1 MADAIL
7 IVDDEPINLDVLN
20 RCLNKAGLK
29 TVIANSGEAALKRVK
44 HIKPDLILLD
54 VNMPGM
60 DGFEAYRRLK
70 AIDAVKDVPIIFLT
84 ANTNTKAKVKG
95 LEMGAV
101 DYITKPFH
109 PEEIVLRV
117 NKHLTIRDLQK
128 QLEIKNAR
136 LQDSESKLDGIL
148 SAMDDYVFAFD
159 TESRFTFSRTP
170 TGKSPYAPP
179 TGLIGK
185 KHRDVMPPHVDALF
199 VEALEKIKTGRI
211 AEYDYALETGDRG
224 GWYSV
229 KLSPMFVAEEFVG
242 SVAVVRDITERKRTE
257 EALRESEELHRI
269 TLDNISD
276 AVFITNDEGGFT
288 FISPNVNVIFGYSF
302 DEVQRFGNI
311 NKLLGDSF
319 YKFEKLINLK
329 EIQNIEHAIV
339 DKANQKHIL
348 LISAKLVSIKGG
360 TILYSCRDIT
370 ERKQAE
376 EILQKSE
383 ALYRQMFTSHSAVK
397 MLIDPENG
405 RIVDANPAASEF
417 YGYPLDILKTMR
429 IWEINMLS
437 EAELLLKMKK
447 AISED
452 RKHFLFRH
460 KLASGDIRNVDVYS
474 VSIDLDDKKL
484 IFSIIHD
491 ITERKQA
498 EDALQIE
505 RDNFSNI
512 LGTMNDGVYIVDR
525 HYDIQYVNPVLQKD
539 FGSYEG
545 RKCYAY
551 FHERTAVCPWCKN
564 QEVFAG
570 KTVHWEFHVD
580 SNGRTYDLIDTPLKN
595 PDGSVSKLEIFR
607 DITERK
613 LAEADL
619 KKAKEAAEAAN
630 RAKSD
635 FLANMSHELRTP
647 LNAILGFAQLLAHG
661 TNFDAE
667 QKVYLGTIRRSGE
680 HLLALINQVLD
691 LSKIEAGCTTLT
703 ETNFDLWRLLD
714 EMEDMFRL
722 YAADREL
729 ELLFERTAAVPR
741 HIRTDEVKLRQV
753 LINLLNNA
761 MKFTKAGGV
770 TVRVKLTSEPEP
782 VKKVKTSGVSI
793 TFEVSDTGPGIA
805 PDELNDLF
813 EAFVQ
818 TETGRESHKGT
829 GLGLAIS
836 KKSVLL
842 MGGEIK
848 AESEVGLG
856 TTIAFKILA
865 GMADT
870 ADIQSGKPDRKIIAL
885 EPNQPRY
892 RMLIADDI
900 ENNRKLL
907 INLLNQ
913 YDFELKEAADG
924 REAVE
929 IWKEWRPHLIW
940 MDIRMPVMDGI
951 EATKRIRDYELR
963 TTNRK
968 SETADSD
975 SIPDSRFLIRN
986 SKIIAVT
993 AVVFEENPVDI
1004 MASGCDDFLS
1014 KPFNQS
1020 EVFDLMTKHLGVR
1033 FVYEQS
1039 METGSVRNVSADKAI
1054 LTSARFDA
1062 LPEELTIA
1070 LKIAAE
1076 RTDPKGSNAAIDRI
1090 RKHDE
1095 PLAAALAGLVKTYRF
1110 DIIQELSEQN
1120 DKE

>member
-1 MADAIL
+1 MTDTIL

-44 HIKPDLILLD
+44 HIKPDIILLD

-60 DGFEAYRRLK
+60 DGFEACRRLK
-70 AIDAVKDVPIIFLT
+70 AIDAVKDAPIIFIT
-84 ANTNTKAKVKG
+84 ANTNAKNKVKG

-101 DYITKPFH
+101 DYITKPFQ
-109 PEEIVLRV
+109 PEEIVSRV
-117 NKHLTIRDLQK
+117 NKHLKMRHLQNELK
-128 QLEIKNAR
+128 AKNIHLER
-136 LQDSESKLDGIL
+136 E
-148 SAMDDYVFAFD
+148 
-159 TESRFTFSRTP
+159 
-170 TGKSPYAPP
+170 
-179 TGLIGK
+179 
-185 KHRDVMPPHVDALF
+185 
-199 VEALEKIKTGRI
+199 I
-211 AEYDYALETGDRG
+211 AEREWTQA
-224 GWYSV
+224 
-229 KLSPMFVAEEFVG
+229 
-242 SVAVVRDITERKRTE
+242 
-257 EALRESEELHRI
+257 ALREKTRVLGERVKELRCLYGIARLVEKPGVSLEEIMHGTVELIPASWQYPEVTGARI
-269 TLDNISD
+269 TLNGQQFKTDNFAETDWKQTSGINVHD
-276 AVFITNDEGGFT
+276 KPVGKMDICYLATKPVGDEGPFLKEER
-288 FISPNVNVIFGYSF
+288 S
-302 DEVQRFGNI
+302 
-311 NKLLGDSF
+311 
-319 YKFEKLINLK
+319 LIN
-329 EIQNIEHAIV
+329 AI
-339 DKANQKHIL
+339 
-348 LISAKLVSIKGG
+348 
-360 TILYSCRDIT
+360 T
-370 ERKQAE
+370 KQ
-376 EILQKSE
+376 L
-383 ALYRQMFTSHSAVK
+383 
-397 MLIDPENG
+397 G
-405 RIVDANPAASEF
+405 RI
-417 YGYPLDILKTMR
+417 I
-429 IWEINMLS
+429 
-437 EAELLLKMKK
+437 
-447 AISED
+447 
-452 RKHFLFRH
+452 KH
-460 KLASGDIRNVDVYS
+460 
-474 VSIDLDDKKL
+474 
-484 IFSIIHD
+484 
-491 ITERKQA
+491 KQT
-498 EDALQIE
+498 DNALQIE

-512 LGTMNDGVYIVDR
+512 LNTINDGIYIADR
-525 HYDIQYVNPVLQKD
+525 HYDIQYVNPAIQKG

-545 RKCYAY
+545 QKCYAY
-551 FHERTAVCPWCKN
+551 FHERTSVCPWCKN

-630 RAKSD
+630 RAKSA

-691 LSKIEAGCTTLT
+691 LSKIEAGRTTLT

-722 YAADREL
+722 HAADREL
-729 ELLFERTAAVPR
+729 ELLFERAADVPR
-741 HIRTDEVKLRQV
+741 HIRTDEVKFRQV

-870 ADIQSGKPDRKIIAL
+870 ADIESGKPDRKIIAL

-963 TTNRK
+963 IANRK

-1039 METGSVRNVSADKAI
+1039 METGSVRNVSADKTI

-1062 LPEELTIA
+1062 LPDDLTVA

-1110 DIIQELSEQN
+1110 DIIQELSEQD